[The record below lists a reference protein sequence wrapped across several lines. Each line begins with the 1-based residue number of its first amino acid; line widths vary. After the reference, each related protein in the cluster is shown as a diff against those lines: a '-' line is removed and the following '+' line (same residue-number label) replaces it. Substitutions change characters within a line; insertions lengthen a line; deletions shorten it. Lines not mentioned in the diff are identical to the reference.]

1 MSGASRVRGTPG
13 DLDARALAWL
23 TAPESASSRRV
34 LDATFADLASIR
46 QEPWRPWTPLLDG
59 LSRPASVEL
68 PRWAW
73 IAVALLLLVAISI
86 ATLTVAGRVR
96 PLLDRLSALPVA
108 PAALAEVE
116 CPEAFAAAGEV
127 RCRMATVPQRH
138 ELSSGPTVRVLVAE
152 FPTSGAAALP
162 GADPLLTPISLD
174 PSGERTVVDLAAS
187 ARSLGRPVIGVA
199 ARGTGASEPS
209 LACPELEAVATPADP
224 AEMAGAAWRE
234 TLAGAVR
241 GCRDRLTAAGIDVT
255 AYGLAQQ
262 AADLESIRLALG
274 VDRWMVRTFGDDSL
288 LALEL
293 IRRYP
298 DHVLGVVLVGPS
310 FPGENPAQV
319 TLQAVPASV
328 EALTAL
334 CDADQFCAGRYRR
347 PGDAYAAAMRE
358 EDASVV
364 ARAVRATLAGSASAA
379 ALPSH
384 LEQVAAGDISWA
396 TDLLAAQG
404 WCLGYQLGCS
414 AVTGW
419 TGGGEFST
427 VCLGR
432 LPPASAPPSVT
443 ENDAFGV
450 AGLVAADPWD
460 VICSAWVGDAR
471 DVSTTRWVSSDVP
484 VVAIAGSVD
493 PFHALTFTT
502 EGMRDLSRG
511 VLRIAPWAPE
521 GIERRV
527 PHRGCHGVDRR
538 PARVAPGG
546 MPARRPDPLRGRA
559 VDRRS
564 RGRRCS
570 PSEHCDGAAANL
582 LAVASGSR
590 TDRWIAR
597 SWRAG

>member
-1 MSGASRVRGTPG
+1 MSGAGRVRGTPG
-13 DLDARALAWL
+13 DRDERALAWL
-23 TAPESASSRRV
+23 TAPDGASSRRV

-46 QEPWRPWTPLLDG
+46 QEPWRPWTPLLDA

-73 IAVALLLLVAISI
+73 IAVALLLLLTISI
-86 ATLTVAGRVR
+86 ATLTVAGQVR
-96 PLLDRLSALPVA
+96 PWLDRLSALPVA

-116 CPEAFAAAGEV
+116 CPEAFAAAGQV

-138 ELSSGPTVRVLVAE
+138 ELPSGPSVRVLVAE

-162 GADPLLTPISLD
+162 GAEPLLTPISLD
-174 PSGERTVVDLAAS
+174 PSGERTIVDLASS
-187 ARSLGRPVIGVA
+187 AQSLGRPVIGVV

-234 TLAGAVR
+234 TLTGAVR

-274 VDRWMVRTFGDDSL
+274 VQRWMVRTFGDDSL

-298 DHVLGVVLVGPS
+298 DHVAGVVLVKPS

-319 TLQAVPASV
+319 TVQAVPASV

-334 CDADQFCAGRYRR
+334 CDADEFCAGRYLR
-347 PGDAYAAAMRE
+347 PGDAYAAAMRGE
-358 EDASVV
+358 NAFVI
-364 ARAVRATLAGSASAA
+364 ARAVRSTLAGSATAA

-384 LEQVAAGDISWA
+384 LDQVAAGDIAWA
-396 TDLLAAQG
+396 SDLLAARG

-414 AVTGW
+414 GATGW

-432 LPPASAPPSVT
+432 LPPASASASPEVT

-460 VICSAWVGDAR
+460 VICNAWVGDAR
-471 DVSTTRWVSSDVP
+471 DVSMTRPVSSDVP
-484 VVAIAGSVD
+484 VVAIASSVD
-493 PFHALTFTT
+493 PFHALAFTT

-511 VLRIAPWAPE
+511 VLRVVPWAPE
-521 GIERRV
+521 GSSG
-527 PHRGCHGVDRR
+527 GCLIAGATAWIDDPLASL
-538 PARVAPGG
+538 PAACPAVAPI
-546 MPARRPDPLRGRA
+546 PFADAP
-559 VDRRS
+559 
-564 RGRRCS
+564 
-570 PSEHCDGAAANL
+570 
-582 LAVASGSR
+582 
-590 TDRWIAR
+590 
-597 SWRAG
+597 

>member
-1 MSGASRVRGTPG
+1 VSGAGGVRGTPG

-23 TAPESASSRRV
+23 TAPEGASSRRV
-34 LDATFADLASIR
+34 LDATFADLAYIP
-46 QEPWRPWTPLLDG
+46 QDPWRPWTPLLDA
-59 LSRPASVEL
+59 LSRPTSVEL

-73 IAVALLLLVAISI
+73 VAVVLLLLLALSI
-86 ATLTVAGRVR
+86 ATFTVAGRIR
-96 PLLDRLSALPVA
+96 PWLDQLSALPAA

-116 CPEAFAAAGEV
+116 CPGVFAAVGEV

-138 ELSSGPTVRVLVAE
+138 ELPSGPSVRVLVAE
-152 FPTSGAAALP
+152 FPTSGGGAVP
-162 GADPLLTPISLD
+162 GAEPLLTPISLD

-209 LACPELEAVATPADP
+209 LGCSELEAVATPADP
-224 AEMAGAAWRE
+224 AEMAGTAWRGI
-234 TLAGAVR
+234 LADAVR

-262 AADLESIRLALG
+262 AADLESIRQALG
-274 VDRWMVRTFGDDSL
+274 IDRWIVRTFGDDSR

-298 DHVLGVVLVGPS
+298 DHVAGVVMIGPS
-310 FPGENPAQV
+310 FPGENPAQATV
-319 TLQAVPASV
+319 QAVPASV

-347 PGDAYAAAMRE
+347 PSDAYAAMRGK
-358 EDASVV
+358 DASVV
-364 ARAVRATLAGSASAA
+364 ARAVRSTLAGSAAAA

-384 LEQVAAGDISWA
+384 LDQVAAGDISWA
-396 TDLLAAQG
+396 SDLLEARG

-432 LPPASAPPSVT
+432 LPSASAPPVVT
-443 ENDAFGV
+443 GNDALGV

-460 VICSAWVGDAR
+460 VICNAWVGDAR
-471 DVSTTRWVSSDVP
+471 DVSTTRSVSSDVP
-484 VVAIAGSVD
+484 VVAIAVSVD
-493 PFHALTFTT
+493 PLHDLAFTT
-502 EGMRDLSRG
+502 EGMRDLGRG

-521 GIERRV
+521 GTSG
-527 PHRGCHGVDRR
+527 GCLTAGATAWID
-538 PARVAPGG
+538 
-546 MPARRPDPLRGRA
+546 DPLA
-559 VDRRS
+559 S
-564 RGRRCS
+564 L
-570 PSEHCDGAAANL
+570 PAACPLVVPIPFAD
-582 LAVASGSR
+582 AP
-590 TDRWIAR
+590 
-597 SWRAG
+597 

>member
-1 MSGASRVRGTPG
+1 MSGADRVPGTPG

-46 QEPWRPWTPLLDG
+46 QDPWRPWTPLLDA

-73 IAVALLLLVAISI
+73 LAVVLLLLLAMSI
-86 ATLTVAGRVR
+86 ATLTVAGQLR
-96 PLLDRLSALPVA
+96 PWLDRLSALPVT
-108 PAALAEVE
+108 PAALAEIE
-116 CPEAFAAAGEV
+116 CPAAFAAAGEV
-127 RCRMATVPQRH
+127 GCRMATVPQRH
-138 ELSSGPTVRVLVAE
+138 ELSSGPSVRVLVAE

-162 GADPLLTPISLD
+162 GAEPLLTPISLD
-174 PSGERTVVDLAAS
+174 PSGERTVVDLAAT
-187 ARSLGRPVIGVA
+187 AGSLGRPVIGVV

-209 LACPELEAVATPADP
+209 LGCPELESVATPADP
-224 AEMAGAAWRE
+224 AEMAGAAWRG
-234 TLAGAVR
+234 TLADAVR
-241 GCRDRLTAAGIDVT
+241 GCRDRLRAAGIDVT

-262 AADLESIRLALG
+262 AADLESIRQALG
-274 VDRWMVRTFGDDSL
+274 VDRWWVRTFGDDSR

-293 IRRYP
+293 IRSYP
-298 DHVLGVVLVGPS
+298 DHVAGVVLVGPS

-319 TLQAVPASV
+319 TSQAVPASV

-334 CDADQFCAGRYRR
+334 CDADEFCAGRYRR
-347 PGDAYAAAMRE
+347 PGDAYAAAMRG
-358 EDASVV
+358 EDASIV
-364 ARAVRATLAGSASAA
+364 ARAFRSTLAGSATAA

-384 LEQVAAGDISWA
+384 LDQVAAGDIAWA
-396 TDLLAAQG
+396 SDLLVARG

-432 LPPASAPPSVT
+432 LPPASAPPVVT

-450 AGLVAADPWD
+450 AGIVALDPWD
-460 VICSAWVGDAR
+460 VICNAWVGDAR
-471 DVSTTRWVSSDVP
+471 DVSTTRSVSSDVP
-484 VVAIAGSVD
+484 VVAIAVSVD
-493 PFHALTFTT
+493 PFHALAFTT

-521 GIERRV
+521 GTSGRCLTAGATAWTDNPLASLPAECPLVV
-527 PHRGCHGVDRR
+527 PIPFAD
-538 PARVAPGG
+538 AP
-546 MPARRPDPLRGRA
+546 
-559 VDRRS
+559 
-564 RGRRCS
+564 
-570 PSEHCDGAAANL
+570 
-582 LAVASGSR
+582 
-590 TDRWIAR
+590 
-597 SWRAG
+597 